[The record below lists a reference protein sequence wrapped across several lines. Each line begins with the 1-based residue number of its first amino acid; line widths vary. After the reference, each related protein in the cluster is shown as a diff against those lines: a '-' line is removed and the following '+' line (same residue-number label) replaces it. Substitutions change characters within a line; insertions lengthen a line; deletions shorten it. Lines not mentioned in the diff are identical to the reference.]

1 MRGCRWL
8 LFKPSGV
15 LRESFWGQSDAVTI
29 AEGNIIKGDHMYVTK
44 LSMMCVN
51 IPNYPLKP
59 IDITLV
65 RRCTRCLNTGSLVQ
79 VS

>member
-51 IPNYPLKP
+51 LNYPKTNRYHP
-59 IDITLV
+59 GQEV
-65 RRCTRCLNTGSLVQ
+65 HEVFEYW
-79 VS
+79 VSGPG